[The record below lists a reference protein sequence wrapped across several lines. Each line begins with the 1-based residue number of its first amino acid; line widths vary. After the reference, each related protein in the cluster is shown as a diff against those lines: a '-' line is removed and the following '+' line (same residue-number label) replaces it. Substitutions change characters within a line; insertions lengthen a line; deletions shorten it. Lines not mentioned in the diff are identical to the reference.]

1 MRRRQESTR
10 PARDASP
17 EAFLPLPHLPMH
29 VLLALAEQ
37 PRHGWSIIRTI
48 REITSGRD
56 NPSSGSLYL
65 AMSRLEER
73 GLIEEAPDAAGGEDG
88 RRKVYRLTELGRAV
102 LEAETVRLASLVR
115 LSESWSAGGRKR

>member
-1 MRRRQESTR
+1 
-10 PARDASP
+10 
-17 EAFLPLPHLPMH
+17 MH